1 MATKRQQRQIKSPQG
16 YADYKFC
23 NNVVYEPNNDDEMVD
38 HKEWRLA
45 MEEIHMIEK
54 NQTWNLVEKPTHK
67 DVVGVKWIYK
77 TSKF

>member
-1 MATKRQQRQIKSPQG
+1 
-16 YADYKFC
+16 
-23 NNVVYEPNNDDEMVD
+23 MVD